1 MKSSIHR
8 RQFIGYSAS
17 LGFCSGMIPGVLSA
31 KHHKSE
37 RFTLGLSQ
45 YSLRALLRDG
55 SLDALDFPQFTVDQ
69 FGIKAIDL
77 WEGGLP
83 KDKLD
88 DAKYL
93 AKMRSNADKAGTDLF
108 LLMSGA
114 LDASK
119 EKREAS
125 SVRISKSFDRASQ
138 LGAPLVR
145 VFLKAPGTDPK
156 IGLTASVEALKPLA
170 DEAAKKNLIIAIE
183 PGASELSQKGV
194 FLAKVATKLNH
205 PALKLMPDFGKLK
218 NNVYKGTEAMLPHT
232 ITVSCKMHSFD
243 KDGKQPDFDYPRLM
257 KMIKQSKYEGI
268 LAIEWEGS
276 ALKPIPGVKASK
288 KLIEQSLQSSW
299 SDEDYFSLV
308 PAEILQIREAW
319 KKDVF
324 SSDG

>member
-1 MKSSIHR
+1 MNELISRKNFLLQSSAVTTGLVGGILPT
-8 RQFIGYSAS
+8 S
-17 LGFCSGMIPGVLSA
+17 LSA
-31 KHHKSE
+31 NHHIPK

-55 SLDALDFPQFTVDQ
+55 SLDALDFPKFTVDQ

-88 DAKYL
+88 DSKYL
-93 AKMRSNADKAGTDLF
+93 ARMRKKAEQAGTDLF

-125 SVRISKSFDRASQ
+125 SARISKSFDRASQ

-145 VFLKAPGTDPK
+145 IFLKAPGTDSGE
-156 IGLTASVEALKPLA
+156 GLKASVEALKPLA

-183 PGASELSQKGV
+183 PGASELSQKGA

-218 NNVYKGTEAMLPHT
+218 GNVYEGTEAMLPHT

-243 KDGKQPDFDYPRLM
+243 KDGNQPDFDYPRLM
-257 KMIKQSKYEGI
+257 KMIKQSDYKGI

-276 ALKPIPGVKASK
+276 ALKPIPGVIASR
-288 KLIEQSLQSSW
+288 KLIEKSL
-299 SDEDYFSLV
+299 
-308 PAEILQIREAW
+308 A
-319 KKDVF
+319 
-324 SSDG
+324 

>member
-8 RQFIGYSAS
+8 RQFLGYSAS
-17 LGFCSGMIPGVLSA
+17 LGLCSGMIPGVLSA

-69 FGIKAIDL
+69 FGINAIDL

-93 AKMRSNADKAGTDLF
+93 AKMRSKADKAGTDLF

-138 LGAPLVR
+138 FGAPLVR
-145 VFLKAPGTDPK
+145 IFLKAPGTDPK
-156 IGLTASVEALKPLA
+156 IGLEASVEALKPLA

-183 PGASELSQKGV
+183 PGASELSQKGA

-218 NNVYKGTEAMLPHT
+218 DNVYKGTEAMLPHT

-243 KDGKQPDFDYPRLM
+243 NQGNQPDFDYPRLM

-288 KLIEQSLQSSW
+288 KLIEQSLKSS
-299 SDEDYFSLV
+299 
-308 PAEILQIREAW
+308 
-319 KKDVF
+319 
-324 SSDG
+324 

>member
-8 RQFIGYSAS
+8 RQFLGYSAS
-17 LGFCSGMIPGVLSA
+17 LGLCSGMIPGVLSA

-69 FGIKAIDL
+69 FGINAIDL

-93 AKMRSNADKAGTDLF
+93 AKMRSKADKAGTDLF

-138 LGAPLVR
+138 FGAPLVR
-145 VFLKAPGTDPK
+145 IFLKAPGTDPK
-156 IGLTASVEALKPLA
+156 IGLEASVEALKPLA

-183 PGASELSQKGV
+183 PGASELSQKGA

-218 NNVYKGTEAMLPHT
+218 DNVYKGTEAMLPHT

-243 KDGKQPDFDYPRLM
+243 NQGNQPDFDYPRLM
-257 KMIKQSKYEGI
+257 KMIKQSKYKGI

-288 KLIEQSLQSSW
+288 KLIEQSLKSS
-299 SDEDYFSLV
+299 
-308 PAEILQIREAW
+308 
-319 KKDVF
+319 
-324 SSDG
+324 

>member
-8 RQFIGYSAS
+8 RQFLGYSAS

-69 FGIKAIDL
+69 FGINAIDL

-125 SVRISKSFDRASQ
+125 SVRISKSFERAVR

-145 VFLKAPGTDPK
+145 IFLKAPGTDPK
-156 IGLTASVEALKPLA
+156 IGLTESVEALKPLA

-183 PGASELSQKGV
+183 PGASELSQKGA

-218 NNVYKGTEAMLPHT
+218 DNVYKGTEAMLPHT

-243 KDGKQPDFDYPRLM
+243 KDGNQPDFDYPRLM
-257 KMIKQSKYEGI
+257 KMIKQSKYKGI

-288 KLIEQSLQSSW
+288 KLIEQSLQSS
-299 SDEDYFSLV
+299 
-308 PAEILQIREAW
+308 
-319 KKDVF
+319 
-324 SSDG
+324 

>member
-17 LGFCSGMIPGVLSA
+17 LGLCSGMIPGVLSA

-125 SVRISKSFDRASQ
+125 SVRISKSFERAFQ

-145 VFLKAPGTDPK
+145 VFLKASGTDPK

-243 KDGKQPDFDYPRLM
+243 KDGNQPDFDYPRLM
-257 KMIKQSKYEGI
+257 KMIKQSKYKGI

-288 KLIEQSLQSSW
+288 KLIEQSLKSS
-299 SDEDYFSLV
+299 
-308 PAEILQIREAW
+308 
-319 KKDVF
+319 
-324 SSDG
+324 

>member
-1 MKSSIHR
+1 MNELISRKNFLLQSSVVATGLVGGILPTS
-8 RQFIGYSAS
+8 I
-17 LGFCSGMIPGVLSA
+17 SA
-31 KHHKSE
+31 KHHTPK

-55 SLDALDFPQFTVDQ
+55 SLDALDFPKFTVDQ

-88 DAKYL
+88 DSKYL
-93 AKMRSNADKAGTDLF
+93 ARMRKKAEQAGTDLF

-125 SVRISKSFDRASQ
+125 SARISKSFDRASL

-145 VFLKAPGTDPK
+145 IFLKAPGTDSGE
-156 IGLTASVEALKPLA
+156 GLKASVEALKPLA

-183 PGASELSQKGV
+183 PGASELSQKGA

-218 NNVYKGTEAMLPHT
+218 GNVYEGTEAMLPHT

-243 KDGKQPDFDYPRLM
+243 KEGNQPDFDYPRLI
-257 KMIKQSKYEGI
+257 KMIKQSDYKGI

-276 ALKPIPGVKASK
+276 ALKPIPGVIASR
-288 KLIEQSLQSSW
+288 KLIEKSL
-299 SDEDYFSLV
+299 
-308 PAEILQIREAW
+308 A
-319 KKDVF
+319 
-324 SSDG
+324 